1 MRRVDSLEKTLMLG
15 GIRGRRKRGRQ
26 RMRWLDGIT
35 DSMDVSLSE
44 LRELV
49 MDREAWRA
57 VIHGVA
63 KSRTQ
68 LSDWSEL
75 NWTELN
81 LLVLTSTGSSIS
93 GRKRADPSSS
103 LLTSARGHLLPPRPH
118 TLAPGQARCL
128 SSIPNKVPCT
138 VLSLQW
144 LLDNLWVYG
153 LCLQLDWEA
162 WGVAFISFFF
172 KPRAS

>member
-1 MRRVDSLEKTLMLG
+1 MYG
-15 GIRGRRKRGRQ
+15 FC
-26 RMRWLDGIT
+26 
-35 DSMDVSLSE
+35 
-44 LRELV
+44 LV
-49 MDREAWRA
+49 RSISWRA
-57 VIHGVA
+57 IAIPWNSCSFILRDMCHCDMLVVLHHCYSFLISEAV
-63 KSRTQ
+63 TC
-68 LSDWSEL
+68 WSLQVMVLPYLAE
-75 NWTELN
+75 TGKI
-81 LLVLTSTGSSIS
+81 LLPASSP
-93 GRKRADPSSS
+93 R
-103 LLTSARGHLLPPRPH
+103 LRGHLLPPQSH

-128 SSIPNKVPCT
+128 TSIPNNIPCT